1 MKALSGLDAAFLYLE
16 TPTSPMHVAGLTI
29 IDGSL
34 TFEKFRELL
43 AQRIHMVPAMRQR
56 LVSVPLSIDRPY
68 WIDDPEFHLD
78 WHIHHT
84 ALPAPGDW
92 ATLRKLC
99 SRIFSQPLG
108 RNKPLWEMVF
118 VEGLDNIQ
126 QIPPGSVG
134 VIAKMHHA
142 AIDGMSAVDILGM
155 LFDLTPEPRDIDP
168 PKESTPPPIP
178 GELELVMRSTLNLAA
193 RPKKLPGI
201 LMETV
206 RASVKSGMISR
217 TSRVEAPTLPFTAPH
232 TPFNQP
238 ISPERLWNT
247 SLISLDRVK
256 RIKDVVGCTVNDV
269 VLGICGGALRRYLEE
284 KGLLPQKPL
293 VAMVPVSTRTA
304 DQKNTGG
311 NMVSPMFVRLGTD
324 EEDPVARLRSI
335 MGNTQRGKAVQNGVD
350 ANRLVEYSE
359 FVPFGLAGQAARFYS
374 RTQLAKRHR
383 PIFNCVITNVPG
395 PQVTMYLNGS
405 PVLAH
410 MGSAPIMDGM
420 GLMIAVLSYNGV
432 ISISP
437 TSSPQV
443 MPDLDTF
450 NRYLRESANELEE
463 HVLKLE
469 EAEVHLEEQRY
480 KDDIGDI
487 FLGMAERLR
496 TDESLHIPV
505 EGLYA
510 FEIIMSQEQ
519 TWIFDLRG
527 DQKHIRKAEDGEHV
541 EVTCV
546 LKMEPRHFVRLAA
559 GEMDGAAAFMSGK
572 LQIDGDINDAI
583 NFGKDL
589 AVFSEGNTQ
598 VFEPP
603 TDSESIDNEKVMS

>member
-1 MKALSGLDAAFLYLE
+1 
-16 TPTSPMHVAGLTI
+16 
-29 IDGSL
+29 
-34 TFEKFRELL
+34 
-43 AQRIHMVPAMRQR
+43 
-56 LVSVPLSIDRPY
+56 
-68 WIDDPEFHLD
+68 
-78 WHIHHT
+78 
-84 ALPAPGDW
+84 
-92 ATLRKLC
+92 
-99 SRIFSQPLG
+99 
-108 RNKPLWEMVF
+108 
-118 VEGLDNIQ
+118 
-126 QIPPGSVG
+126 
-134 VIAKMHHA
+134 
-142 AIDGMSAVDILGM
+142 
-155 LFDLTPEPRDIDP
+155 
-168 PKESTPPPIP
+168 
-178 GELELVMRSTLNLAA
+178 
-193 RPKKLPGI
+193 
-201 LMETV
+201 
-206 RASVKSGMISR
+206 
-217 TSRVEAPTLPFTAPH
+217 
-232 TPFNQP
+232 
-238 ISPERLWNT
+238 
-247 SLISLDRVK
+247 
-256 RIKDVVGCTVNDV
+256 
-269 VLGICGGALRRYLEE
+269 
-284 KGLLPQKPL
+284 
-293 VAMVPVSTRTA
+293 
-304 DQKNTGG
+304 
-311 NMVSPMFVRLGTD
+311 
-324 EEDPVARLRSI
+324 
-335 MGNTQRGKAVQNGVD
+335 
-350 ANRLVEYSE
+350 VEYSE

-450 NRYLRESANELEE
+450 NRYLREAANELEE

-510 FEIIMSQEQ
+510 FEIIKSQEQ

-527 DQKHIRKAEDGEHV
+527 DPKHIRKAEDGEHV

-603 TDSESIDNEKVMS
+603 TDSESADNKKVMS